1 MRAKSSLNFISAMNA
16 HDHMTTFLNHTSV
29 NYTVAR
35 KNNDV
40 DLTRV
45 DEAKLSTAP
54 VQLLQF
60 ASERDP
66 KDTRNLLCNCFSLR
80 IQ

>member
-1 MRAKSSLNFISAMNA
+1 MIL
-16 HDHMTTFLNHTSV
+16 FLNHASV
-29 NYTVAR
+29 DYTVAR

-54 VQLLQF
+54 IQLLQF
-60 ASERDP
+60 ASEREP
-66 KDTRNLLCNCFSLR
+66 KDTRNLLYNCFRLR
-80 IQ
+80 IL

>member
-1 MRAKSSLNFISAMNA
+1 M
-16 HDHMTTFLNHTSV
+16 TFLNYTSV

-40 DLTRV
+40 DLTQV

-60 ASERDP
+60 ASEREP
-66 KDTRNLLCNCFSLR
+66 KDTRNLSHNCFPLR
-80 IQ
+80 IL